1 MTDITLTL
9 RDERRFAQRLRLWL
23 ASLGRRRTPAAD
35 LDTLSDHMLRD
46 IGIGI
51 GIGIERDPLDRMAI
65 RTLHDAMRY
74 SG

>member
-1 MTDITLTL
+1 MTDITLAL
-9 RDERRFAQRLRLWL
+9 RGERRLAQRLRLWI
-23 ASLGRRRTPAAD
+23 ASLLRRRTPAAD

-46 IGIGI
+46 IGI
-51 GIGIERDPLDRMAI
+51 ERDPIEQMAI

>member
-1 MTDITLTL
+1 MTDITLAL
-9 RDERRFAQRLRLWL
+9 RGERRFAHRLRVRL
-23 ASLGRRRTPAAD
+23 ASLLRRSPPAAN

-46 IGIGI
+46 IGV
-51 GIGIERDPLDRMAI
+51 ERDPLDQMAI

>member
-9 RDERRFAQRLRLWL
+9 RAERRFAKRLRLWF
-23 ASLGRRRTPAAD
+23 ASLGRLGTPAAN

-46 IGIGI
+46 IGA
-51 GIGIERDPLDRMAI
+51 ERDPLDQMSI
-65 RTLHDAMRY
+65 RTLHDAMRF

>member
-1 MTDITLTL
+1 MTDISLTL
-9 RDERRFAQRLRLWL
+9 HDERRFAQRLRLWL
-23 ASLGRRRTPAAD
+23 ASLGRRRTPAAN

-46 IGIGI
+46 IGI
-51 GIGIERDPLDRMAI
+51 ERDPLDQMAS

>member
-9 RDERRFAQRLRLWL
+9 RTERHFAQRLRLWL

-35 LDTLSDHMLRD
+35 LDILSDHMLRD
-46 IGIGI
+46 IGI
-51 GIGIERDPLDRMAI
+51 ERDPLDQMSI

>member
-46 IGIGI
+46 IGI
-51 GIGIERDPLDRMAI
+51 ERDPLDQMAI

>member
-1 MTDITLTL
+1 MTDITLTH
-9 RDERRFAQRLRLWL
+9 RADPAFAGRFRHWL
-23 ASLGRRRTPAAD
+23 ASLSRRRPPAAN

-46 IGIGI
+46 IGIQ
-51 GIGIERDPLDRMAI
+51 RDALDQMAT

>member
-9 RDERRFAQRLRLWL
+9 RYKRRVAQRLRLWL
-23 ASLGRRRTPAAD
+23 ASLGRRRIPAAN

-46 IGIGI
+46 IGI
-51 GIGIERDPLDRMAI
+51 ERDPLDQMAI

>member
-1 MTDITLTL
+1 MIDLTLSL
-9 RDERRFAQRLRLWL
+9 RDERRFAQRLRLRL
-23 ASLGRRRTPAAD
+23 ASLGRRRTSAAD

-46 IGIGI
+46 IGI
-51 GIGIERDPLDRMAI
+51 ERDPLDQMAI